1 MAGFYPWVSDPIERR
16 IDDALALAGI
26 TDAADRPTG
35 TYSGGMRQR
44 LGIAQALIGR
54 PRLLLLDEPAS
65 ALDPVGR
72 RDVLEIMER
81 LRGDTTIF
89 YSTHILDDVQRVSD
103 HVAILDHGKL
113 VRAAPT
119 QELLRSLSPD
129 RLAVVVRGVTESTAA
144 GLAALPGVASVELE
158 SQAANEATY
167 GVETRHG
174 TTEIV
179 QRAITRYAVDN
190 DLALVVGRPGA
201 RRSRGR
207 LPSPHRLQGAR
218 SMNATTADTLEYV
231 PARQGAGRLL
241 GLRNLVRKDVLDW
254 GHGKRTWIVAAAT
267 TTVIVLGAANAA
279 INQWVIASFPAEA
292 GDGPAKILS
301 VVPIDNLLA
310 GIGTQISVLAVI
322 FATMSLLI
330 AERDSGTLAWTISK
344 PVSRTSVLVSKWLT
358 ATLVLWVAAFV
369 IPLAITTGLVTVLYG
384 APDMAVVVAVALAT
398 VMVPAIFVGIT
409 LVAST
414 FVSNQAAV
422 GAIGLFFFIL
432 PSIAGGL
439 VPAVAPFFPTSIFGW
454 AIEVSTGGPI
464 SLVTPAA
471 WAIGMTVLFVLGRR
485 RLAGMDL

>member
-1 MAGFYPWVSDPIERR
+1 MN
-16 IDDALALAGI
+16 
-26 TDAADRPTG
+26 
-35 TYSGGMRQR
+35 
-44 LGIAQALIGR
+44 
-54 PRLLLLDEPAS
+54 
-65 ALDPVGR
+65 
-72 RDVLEIMER
+72 
-81 LRGDTTIF
+81 TT
-89 YSTHILDDVQRVSD
+89 TV
-103 HVAILDHGKL
+103 
-113 VRAAPT
+113 
-119 QELLRSLSPD
+119 
-129 RLAVVVRGVTESTAA
+129 
-144 GLAALPGVASVELE
+144 
-158 SQAANEATY
+158 
-167 GVETRHG
+167 
-174 TTEIV
+174 
-179 QRAITRYAVDN
+179 
-190 DLALVVGRPGA
+190 
-201 RRSRGR
+201 
-207 LPSPHRLQGAR
+207 
-218 SMNATTADTLEYV
+218 DTLEYL

-267 TTVIVLGAANAA
+267 TTVIILGAANAA

-369 IPLAITTGLVTVLYG
+369 VPLAITSGLVTVLYG
-384 APDMAVVVAVALAT
+384 APDMTVVVAVALTT

-439 VPAVAPFFPTSIFGW
+439 VPAVTPFFPTSIFGW

-464 SLVTPAA
+464 SFVTPAA
-471 WAIGMTVLFVLGRR
+471 WAIGMTVLFVLERR